1 MRRSPF
7 GFLLVAGSLLALP
20 LAAQTADQIVSRA
33 LAARGGLDRIK
44 AIHAERL
51 IGTITVGPN
60 DPGPLRVA
68 MRRPGQAHEEVTLPN
83 GPMVRWTDGTTGWII
98 APGTATP
105 RVLSSSE
112 LANMAGSTDFDG
124 PIVDAAAKGNVITLV
139 GADSVEGRPAW
150 KLQVGGRDSAVHF
163 IYFDATTFLQVK
175 WEGIIHGSNGDFTV
189 TSYFHDYR
197 PVDGVMFAYA
207 IDSGTDDAPG
217 AQKIRLT
224 TVEVDPILDDSL
236 FRGPR

>member
-1 MRRSPF
+1 MRRGPF
-7 GFLLVAGSLLALP
+7 AFLLVAGSLFTLP
-20 LAAQTADQIVSRA
+20 LAAQTADLIVSRA

-51 IGTITVGPN
+51 IGTIAFGPN

-68 MRRPGQAHEEVTLPN
+68 MRRPGEAREEVTLPN

-98 APGTATP
+98 APGTTTP
-105 RVLSSSE
+105 RVLAPGE

-124 PIVDAAAKGNVITLV
+124 PIVDAPAKGNVITLV
-139 GADSVEGRPAW
+139 GPDSVGGRPAW
-150 KLQVGGRDSAVHF
+150 KLKVVGRDSAVHF
-163 IYFDATTFLQVK
+163 IYFDASTFLQVK
-175 WEGIIHGSNGDFTV
+175 WEGIIHGTNGDFTV
-189 TSYFHDYR
+189 TSYFRDYR

-224 TVEVDPILDDSL
+224 SVEVDPLLEDSL